1 LTARIVAAPLAI
13 ALLAFAAAPGAAQI
27 GINGTSQAASTGE
40 VEITFNALS
49 RCRRNRQAIAM
60 AGSGARAVERE
71 RLLMDYRR
79 LRYAG
84 SGLTEAEAAL
94 LDARER
100 RLEAEAGRAWRTPSY
115 TSGARRRHP
124 GVRSHRGC

>member
-1 LTARIVAAPLAI
+1 
-13 ALLAFAAAPGAAQI
+13 
-27 GINGTSQAASTGE
+27 
-40 VEITFNALS
+40 
-49 RCRRNRQAIAM
+49 
-60 AGSGARAVERE
+60 
-71 RLLMDYRR
+71 MDYRR

-115 TSGARRRHP
+115 TSGARRRHHAAAGRRP
-124 GVRSHRGC
+124 HRGC